1 MTNREFLTAIANMEN
16 ISEELKAEATA
27 RIEKL
32 DATNEARKNKPS
44 KKAIENA
51 PVMEQIANEILT
63 SEAKTAST
71 VAEAAD
77 ISVQKANALLRALVA
92 EGRAEAT
99 EVKIPKR
106 GVQKAYTK
114 VTADADADA
123 DADAE

>member
-44 KKAIENA
+44 KKAKENA

-63 SEAKTAST
+63 SEAQTAST
-71 VAEAAD
+71 VAEAAG

-92 EGRAEAT
+92 EGRAIVT
-99 EVKIPKR
+99 EVKVPKR
-106 GVQKAYTK
+106 GVQKAYAK
-114 VTADADADA
+114 ADADTDA

>member
-1 MTNREFLTAIANMEN
+1 MTNREFLTAIANMKN

-63 SEAKTAST
+63 SEAQTASA
-71 VAEAAD
+71 VAEAAG

-114 VTADADADA
+114 VAADADA